1 MSTFKLITVL
11 IIIVAVLLVGVIL
24 LQEPK
29 ERVTPSGGGAA
40 SIQRVGI
47 NQKADFLEKATWVLV
62 GLLLVL
68 TLLSSLFL
76 KDAPKSITSISPN
89 LAKLQAQ
96 QQSGNVVDLENA
108 GSPKNELD
116 GQASSSAEAK
126 PAIADAANNTDLPK
140 DKEVVSD
147 SNNKP

>member
-1 MSTFKLITVL
+1 MSTFKLITLL
-11 IIIVAVLLVGVIL
+11 IIIVAILLVGVIL

-68 TLLSSLFL
+68 TLLSALFL
-76 KDAPKSITSISPN
+76 KDAPQSTTSISPN

-96 QQSGNVVDLENA
+96 QQATNTIDSENT
-108 GSPKNELD
+108 GSPQDALD
-116 GQASSSAEAK
+116 DQVPSSNRPSA
-126 PAIADAANNTDLPK
+126 
-140 DKEVVSD
+140 KESM
-147 SNNKP
+147 P